1 LLEYPGELVQ
11 SVIDV
16 RRLIRYDIESG
27 ELRCHQNLPA
37 RPRASLVAEGSIM
50 FRICV
55 SLVILIGVS
64 GPVVAVSPDPK
75 TLAVPPTELSKSRQL
90 VQQLG
95 SEQFDEREEA
105 EQALG
110 KMGRSA
116 RLALLEGVNADPN
129 PEIRNRCAALLPK
142 ANALEMKARLEVF
155 LADVEGK
162 YEHDLPGW
170 NQFRATVCNDW
181 IFFGC
186 RISSDS
192 SLEKAARSVF
202 VELIST
208 PANKSVV
215 MGAGGSQ
222 AERSSIV
229 IARRQE
235 LYSQKYGRPIGAGG
249 FTASTIGR
257 RDPTAED
264 IAALLFAESLAPQTT
279 ARVPRQA
286 SISLLITSSGFSSQ
300 ARDTDEKGRVYKA
313 IAAAWLESRINPTDL
328 YQGMTIATNLGLTN
342 LSLRMAGRLFTT
354 PGGTVNNRGNAA
366 MTLVRLGGKEHIPL
380 LEKAFED
387 TGVLTLARVG
397 IRGNIA
403 DEVPN
408 HEIQVRDV
416 ALAVSI
422 QLAGQT
428 LEDYG
433 FIDQF
438 KANGGPDGFGYSYTR
453 YYLPDDKRTAAFEKW
468 KDWWAKNKDK

>member
-1 LLEYPGELVQ
+1 
-11 SVIDV
+11 
-16 RRLIRYDIESG
+16 
-27 ELRCHQNLPA
+27 
-37 RPRASLVAEGSIM
+37 M
-50 FRICV
+50 FRIY
-55 SLVILIGVS
+55 LAFLIFIGIS

-75 TLAVPPTELSKSRQL
+75 TLAVPPSELSKSREL

-95 SEQFDEREEA
+95 SEQFIEREEA

-110 KMGRSA
+110 KMGRLA
-116 RLALLEGVNADPN
+116 RRALLEGVSADPN

-142 ANALEMKARLEVF
+142 ATALEMKARFEVF

-162 YEHDLPGW
+162 YDHDLPGW
-170 NQFRATVCNDW
+170 NQFRATVRNDW
-181 IFFGC
+181 TLFGYL
-186 RISSDS
+186 ISSDR

-208 PANKSVV
+208 PANKCVV

-222 AERSSIV
+222 TELNSIV

-235 LYSQKYGRPIGAGG
+235 LYSQKYGGRGGPGGGG
-249 FTASTIGR
+249 FTVSPMER

-264 IAALLFAESLAPQTT
+264 VAALLFAESFAPQIV

-300 ARDTDEKGRVYKA
+300 VRDTDEKGRVYKA
-313 IAAAWLESRINPTDL
+313 IAVAWLESRINPLDL
-328 YQGMTIATNLGLTN
+328 YQGMTLATNMGLPN
-342 LSLRMAGRLFTT
+342 QSLRIASKLFTT
-354 PGGTVNNRGNAA
+354 PGGTVSYRGNAA
-366 MTLVRLGGKEHIPL
+366 MTLARLGSKEHIPL

-387 TGVLTLARVG
+387 TGVLTLARAN
-397 IRGNIA
+397 IRGNIG
-403 DEVPN
+403 DETPN
-408 HEIQVRDV
+408 HEIQIRDV

-438 KANGGPDGFGYSYTR
+438 KTNGPGTINYTYTR
-453 YYLPDDKRTAAFEKW
+453 YYLPDEKRTAAFEKW
-468 KDWWAKNKDK
+468 KAWWAKNKDK